1 MPDNEDLYSYIHCK
15 PAKNA
20 KHRAQ
25 GEKKSVFCI
34 PIVFH
39 RDPGSGSSLKSE
51 YGADIYP
58 DPASDSGFIVIHF
71 EDFIYLPNE

>member
-1 MPDNEDLYSYIHCK
+1 MRTYTRTYIHCK

-51 YGADIYP
+51 YGAVYL
-58 DPASDSGFIVIHF
+58 SGSSFRF
-71 EDFIYLPNE
+71 RLYRNPF

>member
-25 GEKKSVFCI
+25 GEKKISVLNPYRFSQ
-34 PIVFH
+34 
-39 RDPGSGSSLKSE
+39 GSRIRIQPE
-51 YGADIYP
+51 I
-58 DPASDSGFIVIHF
+58 
-71 EDFIYLPNE
+71 